1 MQDVPVAELE
11 EQITAILCQSIE
23 EVYKTRDTLSEQIA
37 QSVEPQPLLSFLH
50 EIALD
55 LITEL
60 ECIRP
65 AEKRRQ
71 SMHEDQFTSPLKRR
85 EPIHVSEDTIKK
97 VLLAIEKDSTLSS
110 LVQSNQVVGLD
121 RFARCVREKMTFNS

>member
-1 MQDVPVAELE
+1 MN
-11 EQITAILCQSIE
+11 QSIE
-23 EVYKTRDTLSEQIA
+23 EIHATKNTLSEQIKN
-37 QSVEPQPLLSFLH
+37 SSEPQPILSFLH

-71 SMHEDQFTSPLKRR
+71 SMYEEKLQRPVKKPHVKSVDHIT
-85 EPIHVSEDTIKK
+85 VSEDTVKRI
-97 VLLAIEKDSTLSS
+97 LLAIEKDKNLSY
-110 LVQSNQVVGLD
+110 LVQSKQVIGFD
-121 RFARCVREKMTFNS
+121 RLASCVRNTYIINTVDTQVNAYNFK